1 MKIIVKSY
9 KPSGKWYHTEETNI
23 ELNSIDDVLILEDK
37 IKKNEKSV
45 QHLSGLRDGF
55 TPYFTYMIELVTE
68 DNLFMDFLMNS
79 NEFVR
84 KQNEKNSR

>member
-9 KPSGKWYHTEETNI
+9 KPTGKWYHTQETQI
-23 ELNSIDDVLILEDK
+23 ELQTIDDILDLEDK
-37 IKKNEKSV
+37 IKKNEESV
-45 QHLSGLRDGF
+45 HHLSGLRDGF

-68 DNLFMDFLMNS
+68 DNLFMDFLMYS

-84 KQNEKNSR
+84 RPNVQ